1 MKLKIILKKDED
13 RKMDEFEKV
22 EKLRQKAN
30 VSYEEAKK
38 ALDEANGD
46 VLDAMLALEAQG
58 KVSPDEQ
65 STHSTTYDEQ
75 KDYVSVRD
83 TVDGQDEKDK
93 RTLGQKIKYLCKLIW
108 LKCRNNKF
116 TVERREERIIS
127 IPVWVL
133 LLAIIFAFWTVGVI
147 MIVGLFF
154 DCRYAIVGPDDL
166 SAINNVMDKAGDVVD
181 KVKEE
186 VNNL

>member
-1 MKLKIILKKDED
+1 
-13 RKMDEFEKV
+13 
-22 EKLRQKAN
+22 
-30 VSYEEAKK
+30 
-38 ALDEANGD
+38 
-46 VLDAMLALEAQG
+46 
-58 KVSPDEQ
+58 
-65 STHSTTYDEQ
+65 
-75 KDYVSVRD
+75 
-83 TVDGQDEKDK
+83 
-93 RTLGQKIKYLCKLIW
+93 KIKYLCQLIW

>member
-1 MKLKIILKKDED
+1 ME
-13 RKMDEFEKV
+13 EFEKI
-22 EKLRQKAN
+22 EKLRQRAN

-38 ALDEANGD
+38 AFEEANGD
-46 VLDAMLALEAQG
+46 TLDAMMILEAQG
-58 KVSPDEQ
+58 KVSSEEQ
-65 STHSTTYDEQ
+65 TTHSTTYDEQ

-83 TVDGQDEKDK
+83 SVDFKDDPDK
-93 RTLGQKIKYLCKLIW
+93 KTLGKKIKYLCHLIW
-108 LKCRNNKF
+108 IKCKDNKF
-116 TVERREERIIS
+116 TVERKDEKLIA

-154 DCRYAIVGPDDL
+154 ECRYAIIGPDDL